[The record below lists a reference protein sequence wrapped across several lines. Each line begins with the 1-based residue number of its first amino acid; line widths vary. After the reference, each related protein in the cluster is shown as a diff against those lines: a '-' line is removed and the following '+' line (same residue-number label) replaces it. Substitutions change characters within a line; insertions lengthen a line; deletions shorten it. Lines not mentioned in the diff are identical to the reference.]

1 MPVSDK
7 NKRIAKNTVFLYI
20 RLLLVMAVSLY
31 TVRVILAALGA
42 EDYGIYNAVGGFVAM
57 FNILSGAL
65 SVTISRFITYEMG
78 LPDVT
83 IPRLQRIY
91 SSSLIIQI
99 IIGLVISLLIA
110 SVGVWFLENKMVIPV
125 ERMNVAHYVL
135 LFSALTFFIRLLSV
149 PYNALIIA
157 HEQMKAFA
165 YISIVEVFLQLG
177 VACLLT
183 IASSD
188 KLLVYALCM
197 AAVAL
202 IVRSIYAAYCKRHF
216 AECRF
221 VRGFDKSLFSK
232 MFRFTGWAFLGNG
245 AVVLKDQ
252 GSSILLNLF
261 GGPAVNAAQGI
272 AMRVNTAVYS
282 FVSNYMTA
290 ANPQITKNY
299 AAGDLNSM
307 HSLIIRSGKF
317 GFFILLILLLPLCSG
332 LEYILGLWLVEI
344 PAHTTNF
351 IALILLY
358 SCFDCFVTPICTGV
372 VAQGEI
378 KNYEIALF
386 CTYMSNILASY
397 LCLKKGMAV
406 ETVFVLNIIFKFCV
420 LVTLLVHSRAKYAFP
435 VGRFFKESFLPALVV
450 FLISALFVR
459 ILPGAEISDF
469 GTLAVR
475 SLAIAAF
482 TGGVIFAIGMTKRE
496 RKYMMNFLKE
506 KIRRRI

>member
-1 MPVSDK
+1 MPISDK

-20 RLLLVMAVSLY
+20 RLLLAMAVNLY
-31 TVRVILAALGA
+31 TVRIVLAALGE
-42 EDYGIYNAVGGFVAM
+42 EDYGIYHVVGGFVAM

-65 SVTISRFITYEMG
+65 SITVSRFITYEMG

-83 IPRLQRIY
+83 ISRLQRIY
-91 SSSLIIQI
+91 SSSLVIQVV
-99 IIGLVISLLIA
+99 IGLVISLLIA
-110 SVGVWFLENKMVIPV
+110 SAGVWFMENKMVIPA

-135 LFSALTFFIRLLSV
+135 LFSALTFFIQLISV

-202 IVRSIYAAYCKRHF
+202 IVRSIYAVYCKRHF

-221 VRGFDKSLFSK
+221 VCGFDKSLFSK

-245 AVVLKDQ
+245 AIVLKDQ

-272 AMRVNTAVYS
+272 AMRVNTAAYS

-290 ANPQITKNY
+290 ANPQIIKDY
-299 AAGDLNSM
+299 AAGDLKAM

-332 LEYILGLWLVEI
+332 IEYILGVWLVEV

-351 IALILLY
+351 IILILLY
-358 SCFDCFVTPICTGV
+358 SCFDCFGSPLVNGV
-372 VAQGEI
+372 LAQGKI
-378 KNYEIALF
+378 KSYEIALS
-386 CTYMSNILASY
+386 CIYVSNILASY
-397 LCLKKGMAV
+397 LCLKMGMAV
-406 ETVFVLNIIFKFCV
+406 ETVFVLNIVFKMIV
-420 LVTLLVHSRAKYAFP
+420 IVALLVHSRAKYAFP
-435 VGRFFKESFLPALVV
+435 VGRFFKESFLPASVV
-450 FLISALFVR
+450 FLISAFFVR
-459 ILPGAEISDF
+459 ILPGAAISNF
-469 GTLAVR
+469 GTLVVR

-482 TGGVIFAIGMTKRE
+482 TGGMILLIGMTKHE
-496 RKYMMNFLKE
+496 RKYMMNFLME

>member
-1 MPVSDK
+1 MPVSDN
-7 NKRIAKNTVFLYI
+7 NKRIAENTVFLYI
-20 RLLLVMAVSLY
+20 RLLLVMAVNLY
-31 TVRVILAALGA
+31 TVRVVLAALGE
-42 EDYGIYNAVGGFVAM
+42 EDYGIYNVVGGFVAL
-57 FNILSGAL
+57 FNILSGTL

-91 SSSLIIQI
+91 SSSLVIQVV
-99 IIGLVISLLIA
+99 IGVVIFLLIA
-110 SVGVWFLENKMVIPV
+110 TVGVWFLENKMVIPA
-125 ERMNVAHYVL
+125 ERMDVAHYVL
-135 LFSALTFFIRLLSV
+135 LFSALTFFIKLISV

-177 VACLLT
+177 VAYLLI

-188 KLLVYALCM
+188 KLLVYAFSM
-197 AAVAL
+197 AVAAL
-202 IVRSIYAAYCKRHF
+202 IVRSIYAFYCKRHF

-221 VRGFDKSLFSK
+221 VCGFDKELLSR
-232 MFRFTGWAFLGNG
+232 MFRFSGWTFLGSG

-252 GSSILLNLF
+252 GSIILLNIF

-272 AMRVNTAVYS
+272 ATGVNTAAYS

-290 ANPQITKNY
+290 ANPQIIKDY
-299 AAGDLNSM
+299 AAGDLKAM

-332 LEYILGLWLVEI
+332 LDYILGLWLVEV
-344 PAHTTNF
+344 PDHTTNF
-351 IALILLY
+351 IILILLY
-358 SCFDCFVTPICTGV
+358 SCFDCFGSPLVNGIL
-372 VAQGEI
+372 AQGKI
-378 KNYEIALF
+378 KSYEITLS
-386 CTYMSNILASY
+386 CIYVINILASY
-397 LCLKKGMAV
+397 LCLKMGMAV
-406 ETVFVLNIIFKFCV
+406 ETVFVLNIVFKMIV
-420 LVTLLVHSRAKYAFP
+420 IVALLVHSRAKYAFP

-469 GTLAVR
+469 GTLVVR

-482 TGGVIFAIGMTKRE
+482 TGGMIFAIGMTKHE
-496 RKYMMNFLKE
+496 RKYMMNFLNE